1 MDAKII
7 KRPHAFQGYASSY
20 NFEILNSLNPELQLK
35 NTESS
40 IRNKLIEFLSELKD
54 FKFVATLAFG
64 FKKIENYN
72 KQNLAPFIQ
81 TQKAETIIN
90 EIDIDDV
97 FESIYTTIISNI
109 QKLLRKISGW
119 IIDSVIDHN
128 INISKYKP
136 LAGRS
141 YTKFPKQLDHPRKG
155 LINIQNIDDNE
166 FLKWC
171 LVRYLY
177 PTDYNPRRIVLKLMV
192 NRRLSCLKK
201 VNTLN

>member
-109 QKLLRKISGW
+109 
-119 IIDSVIDHN
+119 
-128 INISKYKP
+128 
-136 LAGRS
+136 
-141 YTKFPKQLDHPRKG
+141 
-155 LINIQNIDDNE
+155 
-166 FLKWC
+166 
-171 LVRYLY
+171 
-177 PTDYNPRRIVLKLMV
+177 
-192 NRRLSCLKK
+192 
-201 VNTLN
+201 